1 MNTEPKAYHERFAM
15 ILTCQHM
22 QQLEEAAFACGAS
35 ADALMDEAGRGIA
48 DVVRQFFPQPGLLV
62 LYLGKGNNAG
72 DALVAARE
80 LRKDG
85 WHVVARLSSEPDQ
98 MKPLPLM
105 HWRALEIAA
114 STSIETALAAQ
125 RGPLVLLDGLLGIG
139 ATGPLR
145 GALKALAAELNEVR
159 RLQHATTIAM
169 DIPSGLN
176 GDTGH
181 ACEDAVVADITVAI
195 AHVKQGL
202 LADEATRHVGRLA
215 LVPLAALGIHASAGQ
230 GPEIITSSMLRPR
243 LPKRNFDMHKGQA
256 GRVAIVAGSR
266 GFLGAA
272 ALASL
277 GALRGGAGLIT
288 LFAKPEAYDQLVM
301 KLPPEIMVRPC
312 ADYQEVKQGFDVLA
326 IGPGLGF
333 QHEAEVLDL
342 LQTAR
347 QPAVVD
353 ADALTIWARHG
364 LPPMHGPRLLT
375 PHPGEMARLT
385 NSESV
390 PRAAL
395 AEGFAFKHGVTLL
408 LKGARTV
415 IVTEGQPVRYNTTGT
430 PGMASGGMGDVLTG
444 LSAALIAL
452 GMTLPD
458 AASAGSWL
466 LGRAA
471 ELALS
476 SSAEESLSATD
487 VAVHLGSAFQD
498 LKRGVY

>member
-1 MNTEPKAYHERFAM
+1 M
-15 ILTCQHM
+15 IVTCQQM
-22 QQLEEAAFACGAS
+22 QQMEEAAFARGVS
-35 ADALMDEAGRGIA
+35 AEALMDEAGCGIA
-48 DVVRQFFPQPGLLV
+48 DVVRQFFPKPGLLV

-85 WHVVARLSSEPDQ
+85 WRVAARLSGEPDQ
-98 MKPLPLM
+98 MKPLPLK
-105 HWRALEIAA
+105 HWRTLEAVV
-114 STSIETALAAQ
+114 STDIEAHWAER
-125 RGPLVLLDGLLGIG
+125 RGPFVLLDGLLGIG
-139 ATGPLR
+139 AAGPLR
-145 GALKALAAELNEVR
+145 DSLRGLAVEMNALR
-159 RLQHATTIAM
+159 QTHHATTIAM
-169 DIPSGLN
+169 DIPSGLD
-176 GDTGH
+176 GDTGQ
-181 ACEDAVVADITVAI
+181 ACDDAVIADITVTI

-202 LADEATRHVGRLA
+202 LADEATGHVGRLA
-215 LVPLAALGIHASAGQ
+215 LVPLRELTAQAPGQEVVTSAL
-230 GPEIITSSMLRPR
+230 LRPLLLR
-243 LPKRNFDMHKGQA
+243 RSFDMHKGQA

-272 ALASL
+272 VLASL

-288 LFAKPEAYDQLVM
+288 LFAKPETYDLLAM

-312 ADYQEVKQGFDVLA
+312 TDYREATQGFDVLA

-333 QHEAEVLDL
+333 QHEAEVLEL

-353 ADALTIWARHG
+353 ADALTIWAKHG
-364 LPPMHGPRLLT
+364 LPPMLGPRLLT

-385 NSESV
+385 NSESL
-390 PRAAL
+390 PRAVL
-395 AEGFAFKHGVTLL
+395 AEGFTFKHGVTLL

-415 IVTEGQPVRYNTTGT
+415 IATQHQPLRYNTTGT

-444 LSAALIAL
+444 LGAALIAQ
-452 GMTLPD
+452 GMALHD
-458 AASAGSWL
+458 AASAGCWL

-471 ELALS
+471 EIALA
-476 SSAEESLSATD
+476 SSAEESLCATD
-487 VAVHLGSAFQD
+487 VATHLGPAFHD